1 MFRANFGRAFLGP
14 RRPHWVDQLLSDES
28 LARTGYFDPAGVR
41 SAREV
46 LFRKPRKSLQRLSL
60 DMGLAAAIA
69 TQLWH
74 HLYCGGGLADLPS
87 WSPRKFGERRASP
100 PVVDCIPAN

>member
-14 RRPHWVDQLLSDES
+14 RRPPWVDQLLSDES
-28 LARTGYFDPAGVR
+28 LAKSGYFDPAGVR
-41 SAREV
+41 SARDV
-46 LFRKPRKSLQRLSL
+46 LLRKPRHSLQRLCL

-74 HLYCGGGLADLPS
+74 HLYCGGGLADLPA
-87 WSPRKFGERRASP
+87 WSPPKLGERRTS
-100 PVVDCIPAN
+100 PVVVGSVPSN